1 MPFRTRQDIS
11 THEQLLNEII
21 TFKEVFCH
29 IFYRSTGNPRIE
41 IMAYNPWENK
51 SYLFWISTKYNRNNQ
66 TTSTIKKE
74 YNNIIAQNEFLKD
87 FDNISGVVF
96 IAKGTRHGKQ
106 LVYNNHETPWEH
118 SASIL

>member
-11 THEQLLNEII
+11 TYEQLLNEII
-21 TFKEVFCH
+21 MFKEVFCH

-41 IMAYNPWENK
+41 IMAYNPLENK
-51 SYLFWISTKYNRNNQ
+51 SYLFGISTKYNRNNQ

-74 YNNIIAQNEFLKD
+74 FNNIIAQNGFLKD

-96 IAKGTRHGKQ
+96 IAKGTRHGRQ
-106 LVYNNHETPWEH
+106 LVYSNHETPWEY